1 MARIVVGL
9 WLVGA
14 AVLWLASPTD
24 GQDKPSAGPEKA
36 IQELEVAEAKAMLAA
51 DIPALE
57 KLWAEEF
64 TVNAPDNQ
72 VRDRKNVLAAVRGG
86 FIKYSGFER
95 TVEYVGFHG
104 DTAVV
109 MGKETVK
116 PSGGPDD
123 GKTLDRRYTDVWAKK
138 GDRWLMVAR
147 HAHVIP
153 AK

>member
-1 MARIVVGL
+1 MTRVAVGL
-9 WLVGA
+9 LIVGCLALVIRTTA
-14 AVLWLASPTD
+14 D
-24 GQDKPSAGPEKA
+24 GRDKPVDAEKE
-36 IQELEVAEAKAMLAA
+36 IKELEAAEAKAMLAA

-57 KLWAEEF
+57 KLWGESF

-72 VRDRKNVLAAVRGG
+72 VRDRKNVVAAVRAG
-86 FIKYSGFER
+86 FIKYTGFKR

-104 DTAVV
+104 DTVIV
-109 MGKETVK
+109 MGKEVVK

-123 GKTLDRRYTDVWAKK
+123 GKTLNRRFTNVWAKK
-138 GDRWLMVAR
+138 DGRWVMVAR

>member
-1 MARIVVGL
+1 MA
-9 WLVGA
+9 
-14 AVLWLASPTD
+14 D
-24 GQDKPSAGPEKA
+24 GQEKPADADKEIRK
-36 IQELEVAEAKAMLAA
+36 LETVEAKAMLAA

-57 KLWAEEF
+57 RLWAEEY
-64 TVNAPDNQ
+64 TVNAPDNL
-72 VRDRKNVLAAVRGG
+72 VRDRKDVIAAVRAGL
-86 FIKYSGFER
+86 IKYTGFER
-95 TVEYVGFHG
+95 NVEYVGFHG

-123 GKTLDRRYTDVWAKK
+123 GKTLDRRYTNVWAKK

-153 AK
+153 PK